1 MSDPSVSLPASS
13 SSGLSNPC
21 EIKRILET
29 ALLTSQDPLPVSELK
44 KLFDEELS
52 AEVLRRLLEELA
64 HDWDYKGVEL
74 VNVASGWRFH
84 ARPEMQKFLDRLNP
98 QKPPRYSRAV
108 LETLAIIAYR
118 QPVTRG
124 DIEEIRGVAVS
135 SPVLKALELRGWIGA
150 IGHRDVPGRPA
161 LYATTADFLNDLNL
175 RSLEELPPL
184 EELGSLLESNGSME
198 LLPAP
203 ELAAA
208 TDHTEVMPLLQTSVD
223 AEQDKVADDISRAAA
238 KHG

>member
-13 SSGLSNPC
+13 SSGLSNPG

-108 LETLAIIAYR
+108 LETLLSSLTASRLRVATLR
-118 QPVTRG
+118 KS
-124 DIEEIRGVAVS
+124 AVS
-135 SPVLKALELRGWIGA
+135 RSPVRCLKRWRRGAG
-150 IGHRDVPGRPA
+150 
-161 LYATTADFLNDLNL
+161 
-175 RSLEELPPL
+175 
-184 EELGSLLESNGSME
+184 
-198 LLPAP
+198 
-203 ELAAA
+203 
-208 TDHTEVMPLLQTSVD
+208 
-223 AEQDKVADDISRAAA
+223 
-238 KHG
+238 